1 MTARHRQCQF
11 MTRGFSTNCV
21 PPTRLCRGAPYSL
34 KVHQLELMGVAETS
48 ARVLDGGYAAVTLDT
63 YSHAAPGLTVPSV
76 HRERK

>member
-1 MTARHRQCQF
+1 MPGRF
-11 MTRGFSTNCV
+11 
-21 PPTRLCRGAPYSL
+21 PTSVDAHDPLGAPYSL

-48 ARVLDGGYAAVTLDT
+48 ARVLDGGYTAVTLDT

>member
-1 MTARHRQCQF
+1 M
-11 MTRGFSTNCV
+11 
-21 PPTRLCRGAPYSL
+21 
-34 KVHQLELMGVAETS
+34 HQLELMGVAETS